1 MIGVHP
7 PEVRAL
13 GQGTRPSYKALAGAT
28 GAEAGTNRVHLTEG
42 EPTMTATMPTPGN
55 DHTSELLIAVP
66 GSLFG
71 MGRRHV

>member
-1 MIGVHP
+1 
-7 PEVRAL
+7 
-13 GQGTRPSYKALAGAT
+13 
-28 GAEAGTNRVHLTEG
+28 
-42 EPTMTATMPTPGN
+42 MTATMPTPGN